1 MACMQED
8 AIARQFVLTP
18 AAGKR
23 LIAKGICEHPAVK
36 AALDSGTVVVV
47 AGTTNGTVAEEL
59 LKALGQDEDFDR
71 SRFFR
76 GVTLPPASEV
86 TDSGRLPD
94 ESQFPG
100 DVVITSG
107 KWQQGKTIFDA
118 LDDLKEGDVILK
130 GANALDPI
138 QERAAILIGHPR
150 AGTVGAALQVM
161 AGRRVRLILPV
172 GVEKRIPGDLD
183 ELAAAINRPGAQG
196 ARLLPVPGEVFTEL
210 HAVRMLTGAEADLI
224 AAGGVGGAEGC
235 VWIGLS
241 GHGEEVTAAEEL
253 LHSVANE
260 PPFRV

>member
-1 MACMQED
+1 MPSRQED
-8 AIARQFVLTP
+8 VIVRQFVLTP

-23 LIAKGICEHPAVK
+23 LIAKGICEHPAVRS
-36 AALDSGTVVVV
+36 ALDSGTVVAI

-59 LKALGQDEDFDR
+59 LKRLGQDEDFDR

-86 TDSGRLPD
+86 SDSGRLPD
-94 ESQFPG
+94 QSQFPG
-100 DVVITSG
+100 DVVIANG
-107 KWQQGKTIFDA
+107 EWRPGRTIFDV
-118 LDDLKEGDVILK
+118 LDELKEGDVILK
-130 GANALDPI
+130 GANALDLI
-138 QERAAILIGHPR
+138 QERAAILIGHPK
-150 AGTVGAALQVM
+150 AGTVGAALQVT

-210 HAVRMLTGAEADLI
+210 HAVRLLTGADAELI

-235 VWIGLS
+235 VWIGLT
-241 GHGEEVTAAEEL
+241 GDRQAIAAADAL
-253 LHSVANE
+253 LRAVADE
-260 PPFRV
+260 PPFRI